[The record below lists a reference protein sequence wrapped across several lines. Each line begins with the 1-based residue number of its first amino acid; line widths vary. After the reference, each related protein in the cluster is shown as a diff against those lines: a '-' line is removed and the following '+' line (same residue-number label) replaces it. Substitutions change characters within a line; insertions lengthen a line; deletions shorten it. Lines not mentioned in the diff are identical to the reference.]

1 MMDNGY
7 EYETSFFQVDIRMAL
22 FVYWIPYLTTS
33 LTKGHWPNL
42 INVSQKR
49 ETNVSY
55 PELKA

>member
-1 MMDNGY
+1 MGM
-7 EYETSFFQVDIRMAL
+7 SMKHLFFQVDIRMAL

-55 PELKA
+55 P